1 MAAKTIAP
9 TIKTTASPK
18 TNGTLNTNGVLTASD
33 ALKTN
38 GAALAQFPE
47 FPLRYD
53 MQNIDILHEIGYV
66 ATLKRHFGRRDTTLV
81 YGELPVGTALS
92 IRLGLRIPDLII
104 AFDCDPARAIERQG
118 YDIDEQGKPP
128 DFVLEIASKTTGRV
142 DYTDKRIDY
151 ERYGIPEYWRFDAT
165 GGDYHDAALAGDR
178 LADGRYEPIPVERDG
193 DSYYWGYSDTLGLY
207 VCWDA
212 GKLRWY
218 DPRTDSY
225 LLTSDEEADRADRA
239 EESAARE
246 AAARQLADE
255 RAAREAAE
263 RRRETL
269 ARRQADERAASEAA
283 ERRREAAARR
293 QADER
298 AEQEAIA
305 RRQAAERAEQET
317 LARQLADER
326 ADRAEAELRRLQER
340 MRRRGDDE

>member
-1 MAAKTIAP
+1 MATKTTAP
-9 TIKTTASPK
+9 IKTTATPNTNGALK
-18 TNGTLNTNGVLTASD
+18 TNGTLTASD

-66 ATLKRHFGRRDTTLV
+66 ATLKRHFGRRDTTLI
-81 YGELPVGTALS
+81 YGELPVGNTLS

-165 GGDYHDAALAGDR
+165 GGDYHDATLAGDR
-178 LADGRYEPIPVERDG
+178 LVDGRYEPIDIEREG
-193 DSYYWGYSDTLGLY
+193 ASYYWGYSDTLGLY

-263 RRRETL
+263 RRR
-269 ARRQADERAASEAA
+269 ADERAESEAA
-283 ERRREAAARR
+283 RANREAAAR
-293 QADER
+293 Q
-298 AEQEAIA
+298 
-305 RRQAAERAEQET
+305 
-317 LARQLADER
+317 
-326 ADRAEAELRRLQER
+326 RAEAELRRLQER
-340 MRRRGDDE
+340 LRRLGDDE

>member
-1 MAAKTIAP
+1 MAAKTTAP
-9 TIKTTASPK
+9 IKTTASPNTNGALK
-18 TNGTLNTNGVLTASD
+18 TNGTLTASES
-33 ALKTN
+33 T
-38 GAALAQFPE
+38 LAQFPE
-47 FPLRYD
+47 FPPRYD

-66 ATLKRHFGRRDTTLV
+66 ATLKRHFGMRDTTLV
-81 YGELPVGTALS
+81 YGELPIGNTLT

-142 DYTDKRIDY
+142 DYTEKRIDY

-178 LADGRYEPIPVERDG
+178 LVDGRYEPIDIDREG
-193 DSYYWGYSDTLGLY
+193 ASYYWGYSETLGLY

-255 RAAREAAE
+255 RAANEAAV
-263 RRRETL
+263 
-269 ARRQADERAASEAA
+269 RRQEAD
-283 ERRREAAARR
+283 
-293 QADER
+293 
-298 AEQEAIA
+298 
-305 RRQAAERAEQET
+305 
-317 LARQLADER
+317 R

-340 MRRRGDDE
+340 LRQLGDDG

>member
-1 MAAKTIAP
+1 MATKTIAP
-9 TIKTTASPK
+9 PIKTKTSP
-18 TNGTLNTNGVLTASD
+18 NTNGMLKTGD

-38 GAALAQFPE
+38 AALAQFPE
-47 FPLRYD
+47 FPPRYD

-81 YGELPVGTALS
+81 YGELPIGNTLS

-128 DFVLEIASKTTGRV
+128 DFVMEIASKTTGRV
-142 DYTDKRIDY
+142 DYTEKRVDY
-151 ERYGIPEYWRFDAT
+151 ERYRIPEYWRFDST
-165 GGDYHDAALAGDR
+165 GGDYHDAALAGDM
-178 LADGRYEPIPVERDG
+178 LVDGRYEPIDIERDG
-193 DSYYWGYSDTLGLY
+193 DSYYWGYSETLGLY

-218 DPRTDSY
+218 DPRTGSY

-255 RAAREAAE
+255 RAEMEA
-263 RRRETL
+263 
-269 ARRQADERAASEAA
+269 D
-283 ERRREAAARR
+283 ARR

-298 AEQEAIA
+298 AEMEADA
-305 RRQAAERAEQET
+305 RRRANERAEQE
-317 LARQLADER
+317 AER
-326 ADRAEAELRRLQER
+326 ADRAEAELRRLRER
-340 MRRRGDDE
+340 LERLGDDE

>member
-9 TIKTTASPK
+9 TIKTTASPN
-18 TNGTLNTNGVLTASD
+18 TNGTLNTNGAPKASD

-66 ATLKRHFGRRDTTLV
+66 ATLKRHFGMRDTTLV

-104 AFDCDPARAIERQG
+104 AFDCDPHRAIERQG

-142 DYTDKRIDY
+142 DYTEKRVDY

-178 LADGRYEPIPVERDG
+178 LVDGRYEAIDIERDG
-193 DSYYWGYSDTLGLY
+193 DSYYWGCSDTLGLY

-212 GKLRWY
+212 GRLRWY

-255 RAAREAAE
+255 RAA
-263 RRRETL
+263 
-269 ARRQADERAASEAA
+269 SEAA
-283 ERRREAAARR
+283 ARQRESERAEQESARANREAAARR
-293 QADER
+293 QS
-298 AEQEAIA
+298 
-305 RRQAAERAEQET
+305 
-317 LARQLADER
+317 DER

-340 MRRRGDDE
+340 LRRLGDDE

>member
-1 MAAKTIAP
+1 MTTKTIAP
-9 TIKTTASPK
+9 TIKTTATPNKNGAFK
-18 TNGTLNTNGVLTASD
+18 TNGTLKASD
-33 ALKTN
+33 ALKINAT
-38 GAALAQFPE
+38 LAQFPE
-47 FPLRYD
+47 FPPRYD

-66 ATLKRHFGRRDTTLV
+66 ATLKRHFGRRDATLV

-118 YDIDEQGKPP
+118 YDITEQGKPP
-128 DFVLEIASKTTGRV
+128 DFVMEIASKTTGRV

-165 GGDYHDAALAGDR
+165 GGDYHDAALAGDM
-178 LADGRYEPIPVERDG
+178 LVDGRYETIDIERDG

-218 DPRTDSY
+218 DPRTGSY

-239 EESAARE
+239 EESAAMEAAARHLADERAANE

-255 RAAREAAE
+255 RATREATA
-263 RRRETL
+263 RQRES
-269 ARRQADERAASEAA
+269 DRAN
-283 ERRREAAARR
+283 REAAAR
-293 QADER
+293 QR
-298 AEQEAIA
+298 AE
-305 RRQAAERAEQET
+305 T
-317 LARQLADER
+317 
-326 ADRAEAELRRLQER
+326 ELRRLQER
-340 MRRRGDDE
+340 LRQLGDDE

>member
-1 MAAKTIAP
+1 MATKTITP
-9 TIKTTASPK
+9 PIKTKPSPNTNGLLK
-18 TNGTLNTNGVLTASD
+18 TNGTLKTSD
-33 ALKTN
+33 ALNTN
-38 GAALAQFPE
+38 AALAQFPE
-47 FPLRYD
+47 FPPRYD

-118 YDIDEQGKPP
+118 YDITEQGKPP
-128 DFVLEIASKTTGRV
+128 DFVMEIASKTTGRV
-142 DYTDKRIDY
+142 DYTEKRVDY

-165 GGDYHDAALAGDR
+165 GGDYHDAALAGDM
-178 LADGRYEPIPVERDG
+178 LVDGRYEPILIERMDDG
-193 DSYYWGYSDTLGLY
+193 GRRGYSETLGLY

-255 RAAREAAE
+255 RAEREAG
-263 RRRETL
+263 
-269 ARRQADERAASEAA
+269 ARQ
-283 ERRREAAARR
+283 

-298 AEQEAIA
+298 AEREADA
-305 RRQAAERAEQET
+305 RRQEA
-317 LARQLADER
+317 ER
-326 ADRAEAELRRLQER
+326 ADRAEAELRRLRER
-340 MRRRGDDE
+340 LGRLGDDE

>member
-1 MAAKTIAP
+1 MAAKTPAP
-9 TIKTTASPK
+9 IKTTASPNTNGALK
-18 TNGTLNTNGVLTASD
+18 TNGTLTASD

-47 FPLRYD
+47 FPPRYD

-81 YGELPVGTALS
+81 YGELPVGNTLS

-104 AFDCDPARAIERQG
+104 AFDCDPERAIERQG

-128 DFVLEIASKTTGRV
+128 DFALEIASKTTGRV
-142 DYTDKRIDY
+142 DYTEKRVDY

-165 GGDYHDAALAGDR
+165 GGDYHDAALAGDM
-178 LADGRYEPIPVERDG
+178 LVDGRYKPIDIERDG

-218 DPRTDSY
+218 DPRTGSY

-239 EESAARE
+239 EESAASE

-255 RAAREAAE
+255 RAAS
-263 RRRETL
+263 ETL
-269 ARRQADERAASEAA
+269 ARRQADDRA
-283 ERRREAAARR
+283 EREALARE

-305 RRQAAERAEQET
+305 RRQADERAEREAIARRQES
-317 LARQLADER
+317 ER
-326 ADRAEAELRRLQER
+326 ADRVEAELRRLQER
-340 MRRRGDDE
+340 MRRRGGGE

>member
-1 MAAKTIAP
+1 MAAKTIAH
-9 TIKTTASPK
+9 IKTTAVPNTNGTLK
-18 TNGTLNTNGVLTASD
+18 TNGTLTASD

-38 GAALAQFPE
+38 AALAQFPE
-47 FPLRYD
+47 FPPRYD

-81 YGELPVGTALS
+81 YGELPVGNTLS

-104 AFDCDPARAIERQG
+104 AFDCDPALAIDRQG

-142 DYTDKRIDY
+142 DYTEKRVDY

-165 GGDYHDAALAGDR
+165 GGDYHDAALAGDM
-178 LADGRYEPIPVERDG
+178 LVDGRYEPVLIERTDDG
-193 DSYYWGYSDTLGLY
+193 GVRGYSEVLGLY

-239 EESAARE
+239 EESAAME

-263 RRRETL
+263 RRREAS
-269 ARRQADERAASEAA
+269 ARRL
-283 ERRREAAARR
+283 
-293 QADER
+293 ADER
-298 AEQEAIA
+298 AEQEAA
-305 RRQAAERAEQET
+305 RAEREVA
-317 LARQLADER
+317 ARQQADER

-340 MRRRGDDE
+340 MRRRGGGE

>member
-1 MAAKTIAP
+1 MTTKTIAP
-9 TIKTTASPK
+9 TIKTTATPN
-18 TNGTLNTNGVLTASD
+18 TNGALNTNETLKASDALNTNG
-33 ALKTN
+33 
-38 GAALAQFPE
+38 ALAQFPE
-47 FPLRYD
+47 FPPRYD

-81 YGELPVGTALS
+81 YGELPIGNTLS

-104 AFDCDPARAIERQG
+104 AFDCDPQRAIGRQG

-128 DFVLEIASKTTGRV
+128 DFALEIASKTTGRV
-142 DYTDKRIDY
+142 DYTDKRVDY

-178 LADGRYEPIPVERDG
+178 LVDGRYEPIDIERDG
-193 DSYYWGYSDTLGLY
+193 GSYYWGYSETLGLY

-255 RAAREAAE
+255 RADREAA
-263 RRRETL
+263 
-269 ARRQADERAASEAA
+269 
-283 ERRREAAARR
+283 
-293 QADER
+293 
-298 AEQEAIA
+298 
-305 RRQAAERAEQET
+305 
-317 LARQLADER
+317 ARQLADER
-326 ADRAEAELRRLQER
+326 ATREATARQRESERANREAAARQRAETELRQMQERLRRLG
-340 MRRRGDDE
+340 GDE

>member
-9 TIKTTASPK
+9 TIKTTASPN
-18 TNGTLNTNGVLTASD
+18 TNGTLNTNGALTASD

-66 ATLKRHFGRRDTTLV
+66 ATLKRHFGMRDTTLV

-104 AFDCDPARAIERQG
+104 AFDCDPQRAIERQG

-178 LADGRYEPIPVERDG
+178 LVDGRRYEPIDIERDG
-193 DSYYWGYSDTLGLY
+193 DSYYWGYSETLGLY

-212 GKLRWY
+212 GRLRWY

-255 RAAREAAE
+255 RA
-263 RRRETL
+263 
-269 ARRQADERAASEAA
+269 D
-283 ERRREAAARR
+283 REAAARR
-293 QADER
+293 QES
-298 AEQEAIA
+298 
-305 RRQAAERAEQET
+305 
-317 LARQLADER
+317 ER

-340 MRRRGDDE
+340 MRQRGGDE

>member
-1 MAAKTIAP
+1 MAAKTTAP
-9 TIKTTASPK
+9 TKTTASPNTNGALK
-18 TNGTLNTNGVLTASD
+18 TNGALN
-33 ALKTN
+33 TN

-47 FPLRYD
+47 FPPRYD

-66 ATLKRHFGRRDTTLV
+66 ATLKRHFGMRDTTLV
-81 YGELPVGTALS
+81 YGELPIGTALS

-104 AFDCDPARAIERQG
+104 AFDCDPQRAIERQG

-128 DFVLEIASKTTGRV
+128 DFVMEIASKTTGRV
-142 DYTDKRIDY
+142 DYTEKRVDY

-165 GGDYHDAALAGDR
+165 GDDYHDAALAGDR
-178 LADGRYEPIPVERDG
+178 LMDGRYEPIDIERDG

-255 RAAREAAE
+255 RAA
-263 RRRETL
+263 
-269 ARRQADERAASEAA
+269 SEAA
-283 ERRREAAARR
+283 ERRRESAAR
-293 QADER
+293 QLADER
-298 AEQEAIA
+298 AEREAIA
-305 RRQAAERAEQET
+305 RQLADERAEQET

-340 MRRRGDDE
+340 MQRRGDDE

>member
-1 MAAKTIAP
+1 MAAKTTAP
-9 TIKTTASPK
+9 IKTTASP
-18 TNGTLNTNGVLTASD
+18 NTNGALSTNGALTASES
-33 ALKTN
+33 T
-38 GAALAQFPE
+38 LAQFPE

-104 AFDCDPARAIERQG
+104 AFDCDPARAIALQG

-128 DFVLEIASKTTGRV
+128 DFALEIASKTTGRV
-142 DYTDKRIDY
+142 DYTDKRVDY

-178 LADGRYEPIPVERDG
+178 LVDGRYEPIPVEQDG

-212 GKLRWY
+212 GRLRWY
-218 DPRTDSY
+218 DPRTGSY

-246 AAARQLADE
+246 AAARHLADE
-255 RAAREAAE
+255 RAAN
-263 RRRETL
+263 
-269 ARRQADERAASEAA
+269 
-283 ERRREAAARR
+283 EAAARR
-293 QADER
+293 QS
-298 AEQEAIA
+298 
-305 RRQAAERAEQET
+305 
-317 LARQLADER
+317 DER

-340 MRRRGDDE
+340 LRRLGDDE

>member
-1 MAAKTIAP
+1 MATKTIAHP
-9 TIKTTASPK
+9 TTTTNTNGLLK
-18 TNGTLNTNGVLTASD
+18 TNGTLKANAT
-33 ALKTN
+33 
-38 GAALAQFPE
+38 LAQFPE
-47 FPLRYD
+47 FPPRYD

-81 YGELPVGTALS
+81 YGELPVGNTLT

-104 AFDCDPARAIERQG
+104 AFDCDPARAIALQG
-118 YDIDEQGKPP
+118 YDITEQGKPP
-128 DFVLEIASKTTGRV
+128 DFVMEIASKTTGKV

-151 ERYGIPEYWRFDAT
+151 ERYGILEYWRFDAT

-178 LADGRYEPIPVERDG
+178 LMDGRYEPILIERTDDG
-193 DSYYWGYSDTLGLY
+193 DRRGYSEVLGLY

-218 DPRTDSY
+218 DPRTGSY

-255 RAAREAAE
+255 RAVREEARAEQEA
-263 RRRETL
+263 
-269 ARRQADERAASEAA
+269 S
-283 ERRREAAARR
+283 ARR

-298 AEQEAIA
+298 AEMEAAA
-305 RRQAAERAEQET
+305 RRQESA
-317 LARQLADER
+317 R
-326 ADRAEAELRRLQER
+326 ADRAEAELRRLRER
-340 MRRRGDDE
+340 LGRLGDDE

>member
-9 TIKTTASPK
+9 TIKTKS
-18 TNGTLNTNGVLTASD
+18 TLNTNGLLNTNGTLKASD
-33 ALKTN
+33 ALNTN

-47 FPLRYD
+47 FPPRYD

-66 ATLKRHFGRRDTTLV
+66 ATLKRHFGMRDTTLV
-81 YGELPVGTALS
+81 YGELPVGNTLS

-128 DFVLEIASKTTGRV
+128 DFVMEIASKTTGRV
-142 DYTDKRIDY
+142 DYTDKRVDY

-178 LADGRYEPIPVERDG
+178 LVDGRYEPIDIERDG
-193 DSYYWGYSDTLGLY
+193 DSYYWGYSETLGLY

-239 EESAARE
+239 EERAARE
-246 AAARQLADE
+246 SAERQLADE
-255 RAAREAAE
+255 RAARE
-263 RRRETL
+263 
-269 ARRQADERAASEAA
+269 SA

-293 QADER
+293 
-298 AEQEAIA
+298 
-305 RRQAAERAEQET
+305 
-317 LARQLADER
+317 LADER

-340 MRRRGDDE
+340 LRRLGDDE

>member
-1 MAAKTIAP
+1 MAAKTIAH
-9 TIKTTASPK
+9 IKTTAVPNTNGTLK
-18 TNGTLNTNGVLTASD
+18 TNGTLTASD

-38 GAALAQFPE
+38 AALAQFPE
-47 FPLRYD
+47 FPPRYD

-81 YGELPVGTALS
+81 YGELPIGNTLS

-104 AFDCDPARAIERQG
+104 AFDCDPERAIERQG
-118 YDIDEQGKPP
+118 YDIDEQSKPP
-128 DFVLEIASKTTGRV
+128 DFVLEIASKTTGRI

-178 LADGRYEPIPVERDG
+178 LVDGRYEPIDIERDG
-193 DSYYWGYSDTLGLY
+193 DSYYWGYSETLGLY

-246 AAARQLADE
+246 AAERQLAEE
-255 RAAREAAE
+255 RAVREEARAGREAE
-263 RRRETL
+263 
-269 ARRQADERAASEAA
+269 
-283 ERRREAAARR
+283 ARR

-298 AEQEAIA
+298 AEQEAVA
-305 RRQAAERAEQET
+305 RRQADERAEQET

-340 MRRRGDDE
+340 MRQRGDDE

>member
-1 MAAKTIAP
+1 MAAKTTAP
-9 TIKTTASPK
+9 IKTTASPNTNGALK
-18 TNGTLNTNGVLTASD
+18 TNGTLTASD

-38 GAALAQFPE
+38 GALAQFPE
-47 FPLRYD
+47 FPPRYD

-66 ATLKRHFGRRDTTLV
+66 ATLKRHFGMRDTTLV

-142 DYTDKRIDY
+142 DYTEKRVDY

-178 LADGRYEPIPVERDG
+178 LADGRYEPIDIDREG
-193 DSYYWGYSDTLGLY
+193 ASYYWGYSETLGLY

-225 LLTSDEEADRADRA
+225 LLTFDEEADRADRA

-246 AAARQLADE
+246 SAARQLADERAANEAAARQLADE
-255 RAAREAAE
+255 RATREATA
-263 RRRETL
+263 RQRES
-269 ARRQADERAASEAA
+269 ERAN
-283 ERRREAAARR
+283 REAAAR
-293 QADER
+293 Q
-298 AEQEAIA
+298 
-305 RRQAAERAEQET
+305 
-317 LARQLADER
+317 
-326 ADRAEAELRRLQER
+326 RAEAELRRLQER
-340 MRRRGDDE
+340 LRRLGDDE

>member
-1 MAAKTIAP
+1 MTTKTITP
-9 TIKTTASPK
+9 PIKSSPN
-18 TNGTLNTNGVLTASD
+18 TNGTLKAID
-33 ALKTN
+33 ALNAN

-47 FPLRYD
+47 FPPRYD

-81 YGELPVGTALS
+81 YGEVPIGTTLS

-104 AFDCDPARAIERQG
+104 AFDCDPERAIERQG
-118 YDIDEQGKPP
+118 YDITEQGKPP

-178 LADGRYEPIPVERDG
+178 LVDGRYEPILIERMDDG
-193 DSYYWGYSDTLGLY
+193 GGVRGYSEVLGLY

-212 GKLRWY
+212 GELRWY

-225 LLTSDEEADRADRA
+225 LLTFDDEADRADMA

-255 RAAREAAE
+255 RAG
-263 RRRETL
+263 
-269 ARRQADERAASEAA
+269 
-283 ERRREAAARR
+283 REAAARR

-298 AEQEAIA
+298 AEQES
-305 RRQAAERAEQET
+305 
-317 LARQLADER
+317 ER
-326 ADRAEAELRRLQER
+326 ADRAEAELRRLREQLGR
-340 MRRRGDDE
+340 IDDE